1 MAITIVVETGA
12 GLSNS
17 NSYVTVA
24 EADTYNEN
32 HYYGSDWAHLQD
44 EKKKR
49 AIIFATRLLDEQVD
63 WNGTPR
69 KSTDTSVSDHQ
80 SLRWPRNSVV
90 DIDGYAVDFQTIPEW
105 LKNACSELA
114 RYLTASDRTAEPA
127 TAGFSKLQV
136 GSVSVDVDKND
147 QLPTMPKSVVQM
159 ITAYGRIKFGHNVK
173 LLRA

>member
-1 MAITIVVETGA
+1 MAITIVVETGT

-32 HYYGSDWAHLQD
+32 HYYGSAWAALSD
-44 EKKKR
+44 ENKKR
-49 AIIFATRLLDEQVD
+49 AMIFATRLLDEQVD

-69 KSTDTSVSDHQ
+69 KSTDTSISDHQ
-80 SLRWPRNSVV
+80 ALRWPRNSVV
-90 DIDGYAVDFQTIPEW
+90 DSDGYAVDHKTIPEW
-105 LKNACSELA
+105 LKNSCSELA
-114 RYLTASDRTAEPA
+114 RYLSANDRTAEPS

-159 ITAYGRIKFGHNVK
+159 VTAYGRIKFGHNVK

>member
-1 MAITIVVETGA
+1 MAITIVVETGV

-24 EADTYNEN
+24 EADTYNED
-32 HYYGSDWAHLQD
+32 HYYGSAWAALSD
-44 EKKKR
+44 ENKKR
-49 AIIFATRLLDEQVD
+49 AIIFATRLLDEQVE
-63 WNGTPR
+63 WTGTPR
-69 KSTDTSVSDHQ
+69 KSTDTSISDYQ
-80 SLRWPRNSVV
+80 SLRWPRSSVV
-90 DIDGYAVDFQTIPEW
+90 DVDGYAVDFQTIPDW
-105 LKNACSELA
+105 LKNATSELA
-114 RYLTASDRTAEPA
+114 RYLSANDRTAEPS

-159 ITAYGRIKFGHNVK
+159 ITDYGRIKFGNTVK

>member
-32 HYYGSDWAHLQD
+32 HYYGSAWAHLQD

-114 RYLTASDRTAEPA
+114 RYLTVSDRTAEPS